1 MSLVWVKQ
9 HQPRF
14 VCSERSQHRLQT
26 SIQQRGIHNSNSQEK
41 KTKACKYVTR
51 KVEVHKYLQIHD
63 CIITTAPDIIHDTNL
78 RCKSCYLS
86 KLCATKDLTTQIG
99 FCPCLAT
106 NALKKWIEVCLWKPT
121 YVQLS
126 TRGRLHRTNL
136 GWKKLWLNTCWLLH
150 FFQWNPFEVEELG
163 AWATQW
169 TSPPQLAS
177 LLFFL
182 KLSSEKTRPTTK
194 WESE

>member
-1 MSLVWVKQ
+1 MSPVWVKQ

-14 VCSERSQHRLQT
+14 VCSERSQREHRLQA
-26 SIQQRGIHNSNSQEK
+26 SIQQRGINNSNSEEK
-41 KTKACKYVTR
+41 KWTKACKYVTR

-63 CIITTAPDIIHDTNL
+63 CIITTAPDIIHDINL

-86 KLCATKDLTTQIG
+86 KLCATKNLTTQIG
-99 FCPCLAT
+99 FSPCLAT

-136 GWKKLWLNTCWLLH
+136 GWKSCDSTRADY
-150 FFQWNPFEVEELG
+150 F
-163 AWATQW
+163 
-169 TSPPQLAS
+169 SS
-177 LLFFL
+177 
-182 KLSSEKTRPTTK
+182 SSEIYLRLRNSAHELHNELLPP
-194 WESE
+194 SLH